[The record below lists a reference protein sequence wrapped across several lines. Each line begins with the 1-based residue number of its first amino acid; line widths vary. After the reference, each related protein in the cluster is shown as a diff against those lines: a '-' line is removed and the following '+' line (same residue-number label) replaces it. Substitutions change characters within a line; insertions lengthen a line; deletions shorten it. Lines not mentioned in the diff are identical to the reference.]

1 VSASDAEQI
10 KTSPDAFEPY
20 FISQGFRVGDLVFL
34 SGQAAIDDQGAVVG
48 VGDFDAQAAQ
58 VFRNIEAVLQAAGTS
73 LSRVFKVVIYLTDM
87 ANFPKI
93 LELRQTWFTQPYP
106 ADTVVEV
113 RSLAFPELL
122 IEVDAIAV
130 VDGQLTAAKEDRR
143 APLSPHDA

>member
-1 VSASDAEQI
+1 MSASDAEQI

-34 SGQAAIDDQGAVVG
+34 SGQAAIDDKGAVVG

-58 VFRNIEAVLQAAGTS
+58 VFRSIEAVLQAAGTS
-73 LSRVFKVVIYLTDM
+73 LGKVFKVVIYLTDM
-87 ANFPKI
+87 ANFPKV

-113 RSLAFPELL
+113 RALAFPELL
-122 IEVDAIAV
+122 IEVDAIAL
-130 VDGQLTAAKEDRR
+130 VDGQLIAAKPGRQT
-143 APLSPHDA
+143 PLALPDA